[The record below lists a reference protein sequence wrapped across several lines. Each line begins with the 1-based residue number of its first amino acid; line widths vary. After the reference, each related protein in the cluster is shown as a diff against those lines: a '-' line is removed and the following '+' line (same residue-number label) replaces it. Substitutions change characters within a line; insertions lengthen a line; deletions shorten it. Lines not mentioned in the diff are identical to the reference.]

1 MELFPP
7 PDKSGSIKF
16 LMAKSLPYPR
26 RIALVAGLMAAGLGV
41 QLAASFWA
49 GLALLA
55 AASLLGMAEGYDA
68 RPKTA
73 GEAKWER
80 VTPDEYALIRRK
92 ADRLRRWDEDL
103 FDFSNPRGAGA
114 FFGACVLL
122 AALFAFL
129 AARFAL
135 PSGFRIFAGL
145 DAMAVL
151 FPLWFSGTR
160 EYLRKDGLVIKT
172 ELLERV
178 MKRLAAPSEV
188 QVFPMLSLAGTE
200 GGSSAPE
207 DAKLLVKLVGASADF
222 YGIQVQV
229 AINSVR
235 GKDFPYLYC
244 VLAARSGSGLL
255 SGWEEISAKAG
266 PSPASSR
273 FLSRFSSLLGLS
285 GPGLLFERQDNK
297 EADVLVIRQ
306 SAGKNSGY
314 FTPEPAAVRIVET
327 AVETAK
333 KLAAAAAARAV
344 RPSGPSARGASIVL

>member
-7 PDKSGSIKF
+7 PDKSGSVKF

-26 RIALVAGLMAAGLGV
+26 RMALVAALLAAGLGV
-41 QLAASFWA
+41 QFAASFWA

-73 GEAKWER
+73 GEARWER
-80 VTPDEYALIRRK
+80 VTPDEYALIRLK

-103 FDFSNPRGAGA
+103 FDFSNPRGGA
-114 FFGACVLL
+114 AFVASCVLL
-122 AALFAFL
+122 AGLFAFL
-129 AARFAL
+129 SARFGL
-135 PSGFRIFAGL
+135 SSGFWLFAGL
-145 DAMAVL
+145 DAVIIL

-200 GGSSAPE
+200 GGASAPE
-207 DAKLLVKLVGASADF
+207 DAKLLVKLVGAPADL

-229 AINSVR
+229 SMNSVQGR
-235 GKDFPYLYC
+235 DFPYLYC
-244 VLAARSGSGLL
+244 VVAARSGSGLL
-255 SGWEEISAKAG
+255 SGWEEISAGYA
-266 PSPASSR
+266 PPAASSP
-273 FLSRFSSLLGLS
+273 FLRRFSSMLGLS
-285 GPGLLFERQDNK
+285 GPGLVFERQDNK
-297 EADVLVIRQ
+297 EAEVLVIRQ
-306 SAGKNSGY
+306 AAGRNSGY

-333 KLAAAAAARAV
+333 KLVAANSARVV
-344 RPSGPSARGASIVL
+344 RPPGPSARGPQ